1 MDAQG
6 SVTYGGQ
13 SRITALRRAPPRAAP
28 LRRPPPPRA
37 LPGNLDLPV
46 SGDGAG
52 RRNPAVSS
60 PKGLPVSDA
69 SGDGTRGPRGR
80 RAFIKAARVADRRS
94 PSAFSIC
101 RMSAAPRRLVASR
114 VFVCLRR
121 LSCMVPSLHVA
132 ALAGCGKTLLST
144 QGRKLSDDKRRPIAC
159 SERIIRIGL
168 SHAECR
174 RDS

>member
-37 LPGNLDLPV
+37 LPGDLDLPV

-60 PKGLPVSDA
+60 PKGLPVSAA

-121 LSCMVPSLHVA
+121 LSCMVPSLHVLA
-132 ALAGCGKTLLST
+132 RIHRRTALGTVLEEAIGCCCPGKMS
-144 QGRKLSDDKRRPIAC
+144 
-159 SERIIRIGL
+159 GL
-168 SHAECR
+168 SVQRKCQ
-174 RDS
+174 